1 MTAMKPS
8 QSTAETV
15 KQLKTLLKPL
25 KEERADAIRLD
36 DLRRLF
42 AQQDMSPATSTTT
55 PAVQKWKAFLSTHLD
70 MFVAQLMDRMERKT
84 AVRTFWG
91 VIAACPSYTNQQHPF
106 VSQSLLQRWFSKLPP
121 LGGDRALR
129 HMVESEFL
137 HQYVD
142 VQYYAYIALEQL
154 ATHQY
159 QRDKM
164 DTDAAALLFQLLTML
179 PRLKS
184 QDDVDRG
191 TYLFQPPTSGK
202 PEEEEDNGDD
212 DDDDDQNSQDE
223 DDDSSG
229 SDSDDDDESAE
240 EQKKPVPKKQK
251 LEPKI
256 VRVFQYQQLKAHRRV
271 MARAWLAILKL
282 TLPLQD
288 LKHALQALPTLVL
301 PYIPNPLRFAD
312 FFVQAYGAHSDR
324 QGSVVPILALD
335 GLFILM
341 MDHGLEYPLFYG
353 SLYRL
358 IQPSLFYV
366 KYRIRFFELLIKCL
380 TKNEMLPAHVV
391 AAFIKRLAR
400 AALQAPPS
408 GCLFALALISNLLRK
423 HPECACL
430 IHRSLS
436 RNDTNNNNDDDDKDN
451 EWKDAYDAATDDP
464 TQSHALESS
473 LWECQV
479 LSKHYLPAVATM
491 AQSIG
496 QEEGPLHDMSD
507 FLSHTYKSL
516 FDQERKRLDAKKQ
529 KKVPLAFQ
537 KPTALFVEDD
547 VFEGMVLIPK
557 ASLTESKD

>member
-1 MTAMKPS
+1 MKTS
-8 QSTAETV
+8 QSTAETA

-42 AQQDMSPATSTTT
+42 AQQDMSPATPATTH
-55 PAVQKWKAFLSTHLD
+55 AVQKWKAFLSSHLD

-121 LGGDRALR
+121 IGGDRALR

-154 ATHQY
+154 AMQQY

-184 QDDVDRG
+184 QDDVDKG
-191 TYLFQPPTSGK
+191 TYLFKPPTSGK
-202 PEEEEDNGDD
+202 PEEEEDSGD

-223 DDDSSG
+223 EDDSSG
-229 SDSDDDDESAE
+229 EDSDDEDDEP
-240 EQKKPVPKKQK
+240 QKPVAKKQK
-251 LEPKI
+251 QEPKI
-256 VRVFQYQQLKAHRRV
+256 VRVFQYQQLKAHLRV

-282 TLPLQD
+282 TLPPQD

-301 PYIPNPLRFAD
+301 PFIANPLRFAD

-324 QGSVVPILALD
+324 QGGVVPVLSLD

-380 TKNEMLPAHVV
+380 TKNDMLPAHVV

-430 IHRSLS
+430 IHRSLLG
-436 RNDTNNNNDDDDKDN
+436 NDNNNSGGDKDDA
-451 EWKDAYDAATDDP
+451 WKDAYDAITDDP

-516 FDQERKRLDAKKQ
+516 FDQERKRLDAKKH
-529 KKVPLAFQ
+529 KSVPLAFQ
-537 KPTALFVEDD
+537 KPTALFEEDD
-547 VFEGMVLIPK
+547 VFEGMVRIP
-557 ASLTESKD
+557 